1 MRWNNLLD
9 HLGNIPLA
17 HPNILLPPDLPPSI
31 VTSTALPIMAVTTRV
46 PLQVAMRPLTEVG
59 MAAMHLLV
67 GMGVT
72 RATLLQET
80 EVRVGESSVFNH
92 EYRTILPGFFG
103 RTSSQPQQPVYAQ
116 QQAPPRKSGPGMGTA
131 LLAGKSWF
139 AVQY

>member
-17 HPNILLPPDLPPSI
+17 RPNILLPPDLPLSI
-31 VTSTALPIMAVTTRV
+31 VISIALLMMAVTTRL
-46 PLQVAMRPLTEVG
+46 PLQVATRPLTEVG

-67 GMGVT
+67 GMVVT
-72 RATLLQET
+72 RATHPQET
-80 EVRVGESSVFNH
+80 EVRVGESYVLNH
-92 EYRTILPGFFG
+92 GYQTVLPGFFG

-131 LLAGKSWF
+131 LLAGEFWF
-139 AVQY
+139 AVQH